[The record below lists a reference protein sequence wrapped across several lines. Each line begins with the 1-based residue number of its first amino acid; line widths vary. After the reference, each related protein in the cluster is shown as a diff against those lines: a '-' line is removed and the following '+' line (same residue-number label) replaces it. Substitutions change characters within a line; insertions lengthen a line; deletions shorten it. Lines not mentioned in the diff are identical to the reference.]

1 MSKDREYD
9 DELRDLWS
17 RRRDLDES
25 GSVRL
30 YEIVMSVLSKYRPSE
45 LAGLPDDH
53 DFYLVDFYVN
63 KVCRLDLMSRCD
75 HAGVLR
81 VAFKNFLR
89 DELRKRKVRKDI
101 EVADMQHEDDEKSS
115 FVGEAA
121 ESVPDEPDAIDALK
135 EAGLSPEE
143 MAESAARWLETREEW
158 VRLYLALSNCPD
170 AERSEPLVKLAKR
183 KGIKSYAYKAEKL
196 GFNWG
201 NTTDAGFGDTL
212 VGAWIESLGIEIV
225 RENSL
230 LVLGALKIL
239 CFEALTWAEQQE
251 AAA

>member
-1 MSKDREYD
+1 MSKDKQYD

-17 RRRDLDES
+17 RRRDLDQS
-25 GSVRL
+25 GWANL
-30 YEIVMSVLSKYRPSE
+30 YRIVTSILSAYRPSE
-45 LAGLPDDH
+45 LAGLPEEHDDYLA
-53 DFYLVDFYVN
+53 DFFEK
-63 KVCRLDLMSRCD
+63 KVFRLDLKSGCD
-75 HAGVLR
+75 HAGMLR
-81 VAFKNFLR
+81 VMFKNFLR
-89 DELRKRKVRKDI
+89 DQLDKRKVRKDI

-121 ESVPDEPDAIDALK
+121 EPVPDEPDAIDALK
-135 EAGLSPEE
+135 EAGLSPEDV
-143 MAESAARWLETREEW
+143 AESAASWLATSEES

-196 GFNWG
+196 GFNWR
-201 NTTDAGFGDTL
+201 NTTDAGFENTL
-212 VGAWIESLGIEIV
+212 LGAWIESLGIEIIP
-225 RENSL
+225 ENSIL
-230 LVLGALKIL
+230 ILGALKIL

>member
-1 MSKDREYD
+1 MSKDRHYD
-9 DELRDLWS
+9 VELRDLWS

-25 GSVRL
+25 GWARL
-30 YEIVMSVLSKYRPSE
+30 YEIVTSVLSAYRPSE
-45 LAGLPDDH
+45 LAGLPEDH
-53 DFYLVDFYVN
+53 DDYLAEFFEK
-63 KVCRLDLMSRCD
+63 KVYRLDLKSGCD

-81 VAFKNFLR
+81 VAFQRFLR
-89 DELRKRKVRKDI
+89 DQLRSQKVRKDI
-101 EVADMQHEDDEKSS
+101 EVADMQHENDEKSS

-121 ESVPDEPDAIDALK
+121 EPVPDEPDAIDSLK

-143 MAESAARWLETREEW
+143 IAESAARWLEASEEW

-201 NTTDAGFGDTL
+201 NTTDAEFGDTL

-230 LVLGALKIL
+230 LVFGALKIL